1 MLLDV
6 TSETLLQVFGRF
18 HIVLLH
24 LPIGLLPAMFVLEFG
39 AAILGRPIP
48 KGALMTLAVMTALT
62 AAATFGSGLVLAQ
75 EKIDSETLGLH
86 KNFAV
91 AMASC
96 SLLLPLL
103 AWRSRR
109 APFRVALAASL
120 ALSIPTGH
128 YGGDLSH
135 KKNFLFK
142 PLQRQTAPAR
152 GADQPSPRDGSPAP
166 PPSEPLKA
174 PTPTAAAGGEPPTAE
189 EVTRYE
195 RDIAPIME
203 RCCTSCHNPEEPDG
217 DLDLSSRE
225 AVLVGW
231 GDGETIVEPGDPDA
245 SILLESL
252 GRPDDDEMRMPPADE
267 DEQLTPAEIEK
278 IRKWILTGCPE

>member
-62 AAATFGSGLVLAQ
+62 AAAAFGSGLVLAE
-75 EKIDSETLGLH
+75 EKVASETLGLH
-86 KNFAV
+86 KKFAV
-91 AMASC
+91 AMASS

-103 AWRSRR
+103 VWHSRR

-135 KKNFLFK
+135 KKGFLFK
-142 PLQRQTAPAR
+142 PLQRQAAPAR
-152 GADQPSPRDGSPAP
+152 GADQPSSSDDAIAP
-166 PPSEPLKA
+166 PPSDPPEPPA
-174 PTPTAAAGGEPPTAE
+174 PPATAGVEPPTAE
-189 EVTRYE
+189 EVTRYD

-203 RCCTSCHNPEEPDG
+203 RCCTSCHNSQDLDG

-231 GDGETIVEPGDPDA
+231 GEGETIVEPGDPDA

-267 DEQLTPAEIEK
+267 DEQLTPVEIET

>member
-39 AAILGRPIP
+39 AAMLGRPIP

-62 AAATFGSGLVLAQ
+62 AAAAFGSGLVLAE
-75 EKIDSETLGLH
+75 EKVASETLGLH
-86 KNFAV
+86 KKFAI

-96 SLLLPLL
+96 SLLLPILV
-103 AWRSRR
+103 WRSRR

-135 KKNFLFK
+135 KKGFLFK
-142 PLQRQTAPAR
+142 PLQRQAAAPH
-152 GADQPSPRDGSPAP
+152 GAEQPTSSHGEPAP
-166 PPSEPLKA
+166 IPEQPELDPKPAGSEA
-174 PTPTAAAGGEPPTAE
+174 PQTAAEIA
-189 EVTRYE
+189 RYD

-203 RCCTSCHNPEEPDG
+203 RCCTSCHNPQDLDG

-245 SILLESL
+245 SVLFESL
-252 GRPDDDEMRMPPADE
+252 GRPEDDEMRMPPADE
-267 DEQLTPAEIEK
+267 DEQLTPEEIEK